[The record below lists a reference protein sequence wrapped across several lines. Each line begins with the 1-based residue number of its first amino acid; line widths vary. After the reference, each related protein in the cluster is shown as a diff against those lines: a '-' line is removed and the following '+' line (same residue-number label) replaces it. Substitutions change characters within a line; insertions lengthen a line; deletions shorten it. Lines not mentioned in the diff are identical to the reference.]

1 MSGLRV
7 EGPWPARLTAFFGF
21 AGLLVGLVAAVQG
34 AGDAAY
40 DGAIALVL
48 VPVLVGIVVLVEPS
62 ITLTAGLGLSM
73 FSGNWG
79 QVGVP
84 VALDRVMLLAGVAAI
99 ALRAIRD
106 PRYRPRLR
114 PVHGV
119 LAAAALYAVGSAFFV
134 GTLDDHAAVF
144 ALLDRYGLISFLL
157 FLVAPAAFATD
168 RQLSHLLIGL
178 VAVGAYL
185 GITAFLQEV
194 DLNQLV
200 VPSYITDPNVGIHA
214 NRARGPFVEAAAN
227 GLALFACA
235 VAAAMAAARWRGR
248 ARELAVGV
256 AILCLAGIIFTVT
269 RQAWLGAAV
278 GSLVGL
284 GATPRLR
291 AYAVPLVAG
300 GVLLVFV
307 SFAVI
312 PGLQDRAG
320 NRIDDQLPVWDRLNS
335 DRAGLAMVAARP
347 VLGFG
352 WAKFLESSQTYY
364 KQAATYPLTQV
375 GQLHSVFLSNAVELG
390 MVGALLWAAGLLMA
404 VGGAI
409 LRRGPPE
416 LEPWRVGLLA
426 YAACWLV
433 VSNFTPLGYTFG
445 NYLLW
450 LWAGVV
456 GGAALQRR
464 GSSGQ

>member
-1 MSGLRV
+1 
-7 EGPWPARLTAFFGF
+7 
-21 AGLLVGLVAAVQG
+21 
-34 AGDAAY
+34 
-40 DGAIALVL
+40 
-48 VPVLVGIVVLVEPS
+48 
-62 ITLTAGLGLSM
+62 
-73 FSGNWG
+73 
-79 QVGVP
+79 
-84 VALDRVMLLAGVAAI
+84 
-99 ALRAIRD
+99 
-106 PRYRPRLR
+106 
-114 PVHGV
+114 
-119 LAAAALYAVGSAFFV
+119 
-134 GTLDDHAAVF
+134 
-144 ALLDRYGLISFLL
+144 
-157 FLVAPAAFATD
+157 
-168 RQLSHLLIGL
+168 
-178 VAVGAYL
+178 
-185 GITAFLQEV
+185 
-194 DLNQLV
+194 
-200 VPSYITDPNVGIHA
+200 
-214 NRARGPFVEAAAN
+214 
-227 GLALFACA
+227 
-235 VAAAMAAARWRGR
+235 MAAARWRGR